1 MNARVRRYQPL
12 FLSPQHDLSYK
23 LPSKASVWK
32 AKINHEVTLCY
43 DLIQRNSQH
52 HSQQPDTVPKL
63 LHEPN

>member
-23 LPSKASVWK
+23 SPSKASVWK

-43 DLIQRNSQH
+43 DRIQRNSQH
-52 HSQQPDTVPKL
+52 HSQ
-63 LHEPN
+63 